1 MGNFASKM
9 TRISLR
15 PTNRGII
22 DFGELYYVEQ
32 TDLKEKKNNKKRRKK
47 KKHDINKK
55 KNEVV
60 KSSKNFKKNKYYDKK
75 NQKTNSILTLSIDTI
90 KALNE

>member
-32 TDLKEKKNNKKRRKK
+32 TDLKEKKQQ
-47 KKHDINKK
+47 
-55 KNEVV
+55 KN
-60 KSSKNFKKNKYYDKK
+60 SSN
-75 NQKTNSILTLSIDTI
+75 LRTI
-90 KALNE
+90 HTFAFLEFWRLLIG

>member
-32 TDLKEKKNNKKRRKK
+32 ADLKEKKTTKK
-47 KKHDINKK
+47 KQLNFAPGHENINLL
-55 KNEVV
+55 VGRGG
-60 KSSKNFKKNKYYDKK
+60 
-75 NQKTNSILTLSIDTI
+75 
-90 KALNE
+90 

>member
-22 DFGELYYVEQ
+22 DFGKLYYVEQ
-32 TDLKEKKNNKKRRKK
+32 TDLKEKNNNKIRQI
-47 KKHDINKK
+47 DVQFILLPLL
-55 KNEVV
+55 
-60 KSSKNFKKNKYYDKK
+60 NFGDF
-75 NQKTNSILTLSIDTI
+75 
-90 KALNE
+90 

>member
-15 PTNRGII
+15 LTNRGII

-32 TDLKEKKNNKKRRKK
+32 TDLKEKKQQQQQQQKKL
-47 KKHDINKK
+47 
-55 KNEVV
+55 V
-60 KSSKNFKKNKYYDKK
+60 KSTY
-75 NQKTNSILTLSIDTI
+75 NSYFFLS
-90 KALNE
+90 